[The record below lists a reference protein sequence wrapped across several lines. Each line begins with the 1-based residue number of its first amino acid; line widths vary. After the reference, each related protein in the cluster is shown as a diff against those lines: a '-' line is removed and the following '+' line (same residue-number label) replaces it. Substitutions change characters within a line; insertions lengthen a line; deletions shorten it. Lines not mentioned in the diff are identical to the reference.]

1 VLLRRSNPCC
11 HCTHGFNRLS
21 AALQLLSGIEG
32 VEKLAFFYIKM
43 LLDELFPNFG
53 LVRKEVEDMEEELS
67 ESDPDY

>member
-1 VLLRRSNPCC
+1 
-11 HCTHGFNRLS
+11 
-21 AALQLLSGIEG
+21 LSGIEG